1 MIWSR
6 LIYRDHSKFKYR
18 FQNILKEFGF
28 VFVVNESKLAPN
40 KIYKLGSE
48 SKTTT
53 AITKIVSY

>member
-1 MIWSR
+1 MQ
-6 LIYRDHSKFKYR
+6 IY

-48 SKTTT
+48 SETTT